1 MLALISAPFVGFHA
15 SAPLP
20 AGAAARTG
28 AVSMGSASAVA
39 KKAAVVEEVQAAMEP
54 AALMFCV
61 RSEGIT
67 VNDMNMMR
75 QKFSDDVTVRCV
87 KNTLVKRAVEDYP
100 RFQGGDSLL
109 AYSNYWFFVP
119 ESGMRDAFKTW
130 DDWVK
135 ETKREEIDVV
145 GGIFDGQVLDKKG
158 VEAVT
163 KLPTKQELMGQTAI
177 MLKALP
183 TKLARTLHEAG
194 AGRLARATKQASG
207 QKLVQAV
214 KAMEGK
220 KE

>member
-1 MLALISAPFVGFHA
+1 M
-15 SAPLP
+15 
-20 AGAAARTG
+20 
-28 AVSMGSASAVA
+28 
-39 KKAAVVEEVQAAMEP
+39 
-54 AALMFCV
+54 
-61 RSEGIT
+61 
-67 VNDMNMMR
+67 
-75 QKFSDDVTVRCV
+75 
-87 KNTLVKRAVEDYP
+87 
-100 RFQGGDSLL
+100 
-109 AYSNYWFFVP
+109 
-119 ESGMRDAFKTW
+119 
-130 DDWVK
+130 
-135 ETKREEIDVV
+135 

-183 TKLARTLHEAG
+183 TKLARTLHQAG